1 MDIFSGCNVEGEYC
15 TKLVYFI
22 TNKKYIL
29 QLQTHQLNTKFG
41 KFSGCNIKEQY
52 RIKLVHFILNKK
64 YILRLQTRQ
73 LNQFSGCN
81 VEGEYRIKLVYFIT
95 NKKIFCIY
103 KHASLTFF
111 QVVTSKGNTGHNVEY
126 VLRLADWI
134 RDQLPE
140 VRVRTA
146 SGLNPGPS
154 VMKYFTAVSYQ
165 FSL

>member
-1 MDIFSGCNVEGEYC
+1 MEIFSGCNVEGEY
-15 TKLVYFI
+15 
-22 TNKKYIL
+22 
-29 QLQTHQLNTKFG
+29 
-41 KFSGCNIKEQY
+41 
-52 RIKLVHFILNKK
+52 RIKVMHFILNKK

-95 NKKIFCIY
+95 NKKNIFSF
-103 KHASLTFF
+103 KPSSLTFF

-140 VRVRTA
+140 VRVRTT
-146 SGLNPGPS
+146 SGACTIKLITS
-154 VMKYFTAVSYQ
+154 VI
-165 FSL
+165 